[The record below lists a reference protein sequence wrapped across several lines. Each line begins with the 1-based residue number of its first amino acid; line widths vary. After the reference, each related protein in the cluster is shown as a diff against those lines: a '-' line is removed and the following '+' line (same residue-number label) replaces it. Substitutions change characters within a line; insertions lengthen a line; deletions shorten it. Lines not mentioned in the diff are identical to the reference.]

1 MSEIFYGLWIPR
13 NEDYQNLI
21 QKGIWINKLSNK
33 QVALE
38 QMKNFRVGD
47 LVFLYQ
53 RSEDIKIK
61 KSPFVE
67 YLPKNYPY
75 LNNKIFHVRA
85 LSIGKIKNIDLEHFL
100 LKVDWSKSYK
110 ITNWYIYFRQDGAW
124 IFDDR
129 IDKKKKQELYDI
141 VFNHK
146 EQDYKWWAENY
157 IKRNFKE
164 NDNFQNSISSDGI
177 SIKNIILYG
186 PPGVGKTHN
195 INKLIRLIEDGKS
208 QKEIFETIKNNEFS
222 QDIDILDI
230 KDRVKFITFHQSF
243 GYEDFI
249 EGFRP
254 NEEGNIELI
263 DGIFKRLCLVAQK
276 NLDNSKKDISFDI
289 DGLLNDF
296 IQEVENKDKY
306 LIDDNLTIEVKK
318 KGDGEFQS
326 FLLGGRVKNQSLT
339 KNIILRDFENYLN
352 GKIKQ
357 YQDIKPTNESQ
368 KSYHGNALYYF
379 KLFEAMKSFMEK
391 WGLNYKTKKEEL
403 KNYYLVIDEINRG
416 NISKIFGEL
425 ITLIEE
431 DKRDNL
437 EVILPYS
444 KESFK
449 VPSNLYIIGTMN
461 SSDKSIALIDI
472 ALRRRFTFLKM
483 KPNINLVPLEA
494 KELFENLNNYISN
507 NLGED
512 YKIGHSYFM
521 GDIDLDFILEYK
533 IKPLLEEYFY
543 GDENRLN
550 EALEIIK
557 KS

>member
-1 MSEIFYGLWIPR
+1 MSEFKAKVGEKEIKAKNRFVLEIIKQYVTKNKNINYHQLKEIFYDKLQGSIGVIKNEEDLR
-13 NEDYQNLI
+13 NWENDGRKETRENRFFTKPDDIINLDEDKIYVCDQWKGGNNNPNFQPFLKYISDNKDKFKLDFEILKNTDSKMNKTDINNSFNI
-21 QKGIWINKLSNK
+21 Q
-33 QVALE
+33 
-38 QMKNFRVGD
+38 
-47 LVFLYQ
+47 
-53 RSEDIKIK
+53 
-61 KSPFVE
+61 
-67 YLPKNYPY
+67 
-75 LNNKIFHVRA
+75 NNK
-85 LSIGKIKNIDLEHFL
+85 SID
-100 LKVDWSKSYK
+100 
-110 ITNWYIYFRQDGAW
+110 
-124 IFDDR
+124 
-129 IDKKKKQELYDI
+129 
-141 VFNHK
+141 
-146 EQDYKWWAENY
+146 
-157 IKRNFKE
+157 
-164 NDNFQNSISSDGI
+164 
-177 SIKNIILYG
+177 IKNIILYG